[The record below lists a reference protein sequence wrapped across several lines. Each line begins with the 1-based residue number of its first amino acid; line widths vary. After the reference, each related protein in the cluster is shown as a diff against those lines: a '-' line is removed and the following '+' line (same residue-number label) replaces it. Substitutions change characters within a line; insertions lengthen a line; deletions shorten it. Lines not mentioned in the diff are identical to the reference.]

1 MAIGNREEKKL
12 KNETLGYSFTHHS
25 YYEVVEDEAST
36 SNPKEIAFQFGA
48 GCNEAV
54 ITYKADE
61 AGQKSGIT
69 FTLGKTNVKVVTAKK
84 TYNMIA
90 AAGLSTA
97 ATAITNSGAIAIKIS
112 KGGYID
118 FYDMLNEAT
127 TEAFAKTLTLIPD
140 GGFIAEPILGIS
152 INATTPAVGYFNL
165 YY

>member
-12 KNETLGYSFTHHS
+12 KNETLGYSFTHHG

-54 ITYKADE
+54 ITYEADE

-69 FTLGKTNVKVVTAKK
+69 FTAGKTNVKVVTAKK
-84 TYNMIA
+84 TYNMIV

-97 ATAITNSGAIAIKIS
+97 ATAITNSSAIAIKLS

-118 FYDMLNEAT
+118 LYDALNEET

-140 GGFIAEPILGIS
+140 GGYIAEPILGIS

>member
-12 KNETLGYSFTHHS
+12 KNETLGYSFTHHG

-36 SNPKEIAFQFGA
+36 ANPKEIAFQFGA

-69 FTLGKTNVKVVTAKK
+69 FTTGKTNVKVVTAKK

-90 AAGLSTA
+90 ATGLSTA
-97 ATAITNSGAIAIKIS
+97 ANAIANSGAIAIKLS

-118 FYDMLNEAT
+118 LYDVLDAST
-127 TEAFAKTLTLIPD
+127 VDAFAKTLTLIPD
-140 GGFIAEPILGIS
+140 GGYIAEPIVGIS

>member
-54 ITYKADE
+54 ITYEADE
-61 AGQKSGIT
+61 TGQKSGIT
-69 FTLGKTNVKVVTAKK
+69 FTAGKTNVKVVTAKK
-84 TYNMIA
+84 TYNMICA
-90 AAGLSTA
+90 TGLSTA
-97 ATAITNSGAIAIKIS
+97 AASITSSGAICLKVT

-118 FYDMLNEAT
+118 IFDMLNEET
-127 TEAFAKTLTLIPD
+127 TAAFAKTVALIPD

>member
-12 KNETLGYSFTHHS
+12 KNETLGYSFTHHG

-36 SNPKEIAFQFGA
+36 ATPKEIAFQFGA

-69 FTLGKTNVKVVTAKK
+69 FTTGKTNVKVVTAKK

-90 AAGLSTA
+90 AGLSA
-97 ATAITNSGAIAIKIS
+97 AANAITNSGAITIKLS

-118 FYDMLNEAT
+118 MYDT
-127 TEAFAKTLTLIPD
+127 TDESTVDAFAKTLTLIPD
-140 GGFIAEPILGIS
+140 GGYIAEPILGIS

>member
-12 KNETLGYSFTHHS
+12 KNETLGYSFTHHG

-36 SNPKEIAFQFGA
+36 ATPKEIAFQFGA

-69 FTLGKTNVKVVTAKK
+69 FTTGKTNVKLVTAKK
-84 TYNMIA
+84 TYNMIVA
-90 AAGLSTA
+90 TSFSTA
-97 ATAITNSGAIAIKIS
+97 ATAITNSGAIAIKLS

-118 FYDMLNEAT
+118 MYDMLDEST
-127 TEAFAKTLTLIPD
+127 TEAFAKTVALIPD
-140 GGFIAEPILGIS
+140 GGYIAEPILGLS
-152 INATTPAVGYFNL
+152 INATTPAVGYFDL

>member
-12 KNETLGYSFTHHS
+12 KNETLGYSFTHHG
-25 YYEVVEDEAST
+25 YYEVIEDEASE

-69 FTLGKTNVKVVTAKK
+69 FTTGKTNVKVVTAKK
-84 TYNMIA
+84 TYNMIVA
-90 AAGLSTA
+90 TAFATA
-97 ATAITNSGAIAIKIS
+97 ATSVAGSGAIAIKLS

-118 FYDMLNEAT
+118 LYDMLNEET
-127 TEAFAKTLTLIPD
+127 TTAFAKTVALIPD
-140 GGFIAEPILGIS
+140 GGYIAEPILGIS

>member
-12 KNETLGYSFTHHS
+12 KNETLGYSFTHHG

-54 ITYKADE
+54 ITYKADD

-69 FTLGKTNVKVVTAKK
+69 FTTGKTNVKVITAKK

-90 AAGLSTA
+90 ATGLSTA
-97 ATAITNSGAIAIKIS
+97 ANAITNSGAIAIKIS

-118 FYDMLNEAT
+118 MYDMLDEET
-127 TEAFAKTLTLIPD
+127 TTAFAKTLTLIPD
-140 GGFIAEPILGIS
+140 GGYIAEPILGIS

>member
-12 KNETLGYSFTHHS
+12 KNETLGYSFTHHG

-69 FTLGKTNVKVVTAKK
+69 FTSGKTNVKVVTAKK

-90 AAGLSTA
+90 ATGLSTA
-97 ATAITNSGAIAIKIS
+97 ATAITNAEGLCLKIS

-118 FYDMLNEAT
+118 MFDVLNEEGIA
-127 TEAFAKTLTLIPD
+127 AFGKTLTLIPD

-152 INATTPAVGYFNL
+152 INATTPVVGYFNL

>member
-69 FTLGKTNVKVVTAKK
+69 FTSGKTNVKVVTAKK

-97 ATAITNSGAIAIKIS
+97 ATAIANSGAISIKLS

-118 FYDMLNEAT
+118 FYDALNEET

-140 GGFIAEPILGIS
+140 GGYIAEPILGLS